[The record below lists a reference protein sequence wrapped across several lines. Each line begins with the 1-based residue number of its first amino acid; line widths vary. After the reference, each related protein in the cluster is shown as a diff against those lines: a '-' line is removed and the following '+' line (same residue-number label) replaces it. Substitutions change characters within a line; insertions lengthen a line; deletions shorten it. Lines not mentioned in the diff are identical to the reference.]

1 MQIFLFGA
9 LALSLLA
16 VVFALQNIVPVTVT
30 FMNVQFEGSLALVL
44 FVAFVAGALV
54 SFLASVPTLV
64 KGRWAGHDLRR
75 RVAELEAG
83 LAQRQQQLH
92 TAEDR
97 LRQAL
102 PRPAGPDRSTPPH
115 EGGRTG
121 APLEPKA

>member
-9 LALSLLA
+9 LAISLLA

-54 SFLASVPTLV
+54 SFLASLPTLV

-75 RVAELEAG
+75 RVTELEAE
-83 LAQRQQQLH
+83 LAQQQQLR

-102 PRPAGPDRSTPPH
+102 PKSAGPDRSTPPH
-115 EGGRTG
+115 EGGRAG
-121 APLEPKA
+121 SPLEPKT